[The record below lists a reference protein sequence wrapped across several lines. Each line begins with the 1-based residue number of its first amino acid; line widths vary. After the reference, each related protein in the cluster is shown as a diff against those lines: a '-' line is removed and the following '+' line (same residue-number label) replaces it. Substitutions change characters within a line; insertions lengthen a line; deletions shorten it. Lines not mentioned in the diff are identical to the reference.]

1 MFVFRLLGKELAMS
15 ISFLIICLFVI
26 STSSFPANDFLK
38 DTGTESHGVI
48 TLEAIYITTATFLD
62 RMQLVNDT
70 RKSPGLKVF
79 EYFGTD
85 QESKQQFTKIIH
97 EISGYE
103 SIVQRDKADKSF
115 FHVYGEQIQIGH
127 FLIKNIRSK
136 IQDLSRNKTIVKA
149 NISFIRELVATILYI
164 IQEFYRNTNWIDL
177 HGNTIYKDFG
187 KNDNTLTSI
196 LIDRKDYCFL
206 SNLRDCYPLV
216 IKSATI

>member
-1 MFVFRLLGKELAMS
+1 MIELTA
-15 ISFLIICLFVI
+15 IIMAF
-26 STSSFPANDFLK
+26 F
-38 DTGTESHGVI
+38 
-48 TLEAIYITTATFLD
+48 
-62 RMQLVNDT
+62 
-70 RKSPGLKVF
+70 
-79 EYFGTD
+79 
-85 QESKQQFTKIIH
+85 FT
-97 EISGYE
+97 
-103 SIVQRDKADKSF
+103 
-115 FHVYGEQIQIGH
+115 GH

-136 IQDLSRNKTIVKA
+136 IKDLSRNKTIVKA

-187 KNDNTLTSI
+187 KNNNTLTSI